1 VRRLGAALLLAALA
15 TPALAQTPRLDELL
29 AQAEAAAS
37 AGRSAEAEQL
47 LRAAATRFS
56 SVRALLRLGRLQ
68 AARKNAKAALAAV
81 DEARTL
87 APNSEEVL
95 STYAQLALAMRAPA
109 PAIRA
114 LEPLTRLCPEVAQH
128 HYLLGVAL
136 LQAGDMASAVDALQ
150 QARALESDRP
160 LTLVALGL
168 ALNNRKL
175 YAEARDALARAL
187 DLDPANVEA
196 LAAAAEAE
204 EGLGEMTAAEE
215 HAQRALAQ
223 APGHATAN
231 LVVGM
236 LRMKQ
241 DRYADARDAL
251 LRAQAGDPDAPK
263 TLYLLSLA
271 YARLGDETAS
281 QTYREAYQKQLR
293 ATEERVER
301 IRKEGGFAAADS
313 RQ

>member
-1 VRRLGAALLLAALA
+1 M
-15 TPALAQTPRLDELL
+15 
-29 AQAEAAAS
+29 
-37 AGRSAEAEQL
+37 AEAEQL
-47 LRAAATRFS
+47 LRSAATRFS
-56 SVRALLRLGRLQ
+56 SVRALLRLGRLY
-68 AARKNAKAALAAV
+68 AARKDPQSALAAL
-81 DEARTL
+81 DQARGL

-95 STYAQLALAMRAPA
+95 STYAQLALAMRAPV
-109 PAIRA
+109 PAMRA
-114 LEPLTRLCPEVAQH
+114 LEPLTRLVPEVAQH

-136 LQAGDMASAVDALQ
+136 LQAGDTAGAADALQ
-150 QARALESDRP
+150 QARALEPDRP

-187 DLDPANVEA
+187 ELDPANVEA
-196 LAAAAEAE
+196 LAAAAESE
-204 EGLGEMTAAEE
+204 EGLGELAAAEE

-223 APGHATAN
+223 SPGHATAN

-236 LRMKQ
+236 LRLKQ

-251 LRAQAGDPDAPK
+251 LRAQAGEPDAPK

-293 ATEERVER
+293 ATEERVQN
-301 IRKEGGFAAADS
+301 IRKETGLAGAEP